1 MTSPTSD
8 RASSTPS
15 ETTNI
20 TVSGPNTNRLANI
33 PRPTRSVFP
42 NAICYYGDDGVK
54 RHKYIAR
61 GMYETASRHFMEKN
75 WAELDKLPDY
85 SELSISSAEISH

>member
-20 TVSGPNTNRLANI
+20 PVPGPNTNWLANI

-42 NAICYYGDDGVK
+42 NAIGYCGDDGVE
-54 RHKYIAR
+54 RHKYIAQA
-61 GMYETASRHFMEKN
+61 MYETASRHLAEKN

-85 SELSISSAEISH
+85 SELSICLAEISH